1 MHHAIS
7 CMVSHSDL
15 LLRLPEGSVECK
27 ACEDMQK
34 YLDIRLT
41 KFQSAIDERPKS
53 PIEKRKRNLQKG
65 SPLSRRERE
74 WDFLFSGFEKRKR
87 NFYKKLK
94 RREI

>member
-1 MHHAIS
+1 MVHHAIS

-15 LLRLPEGSVECK
+15 LLRLPEGAVECK
-27 ACEDMQK
+27 ACEEIQK

-41 KFQSAIDERPKS
+41 KFQSAMDERPKS

-74 WDFLFSGFEKRKR
+74 MDILFSSFERR
-87 NFYKKLK
+87 N
-94 RREI
+94 